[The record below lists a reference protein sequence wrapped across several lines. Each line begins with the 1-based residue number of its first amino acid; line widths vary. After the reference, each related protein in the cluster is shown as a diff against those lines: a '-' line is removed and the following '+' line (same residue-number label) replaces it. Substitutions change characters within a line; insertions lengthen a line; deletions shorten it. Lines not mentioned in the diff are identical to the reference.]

1 MYLYSQGSL
10 HELAVTVIEEVQ
22 LPRPH
27 VFQVTFNEPNNF
39 VIVKFKGLQMLQQ
52 NALEKLA
59 ARDKFKE
66 SGVATLKLRF
76 SKNLKSRQKTVD
88 ISLQSTGAE
97 LGSVVAGLAGQT
109 AEKIKMIVS
118 GRVVDCDKSLMEQG
132 IRNSAVVMVILL
144 ADTEAMRIVAEQRKM
159 LEQTRAD
166 AERLSGRDS
175 NKDDYFLQ
183 VADQSGKSLDLPQEE
198 KRSLIIAMSLHEKGR
213 AALKK

>member
-1 MYLYSQGSL
+1 
-10 HELAVTVIEEVQ
+10 
-22 LPRPH
+22 
-27 VFQVTFNEPNNF
+27 
-39 VIVKFKGLQMLQQ
+39 MLQQ

-88 ISLQSTGAE
+88 IALTSTGSD
-97 LGSVVAGLAGQT
+97 LGSSVAGLVGQT
-109 AEKIKMIVS
+109 ADKIKMIVS
-118 GRVVDCDKSLMEQG
+118 GRVVVGDQTLMEQG
-132 IRNSAVVMVILL
+132 VRNSAVVMVILL
-144 ADTEAMRIVAEQRKM
+144 ADTEAIRIVEEQRRM

-198 KRSLIIAMSLHEKGR
+198 KTSLIIAMSLHEKGR